1 MIVGRIIL
9 FYPGPHE
16 TVMRTSDQPLP
27 AIVTYEHHHRH
38 NDAKASPLI
47 NMAVFSKDGAL
58 YSRQNVHIWD
68 GEGDA
73 PERGSYARWQE
84 DDESEAMREEN
95 ANAPKRAFG
104 ETEDAHKSRLDK
116 WRDERGDRRDRRRS
130 NPAVRPDGQA
140 HTNVDHGPPRSWGQS
155 PNAGGPVAIDDHEPR
170 PGANTPTPPFQ
181 GAPSGGMQ
189 DRPDLQGRGNQ
200 EARLRAQDKDA
211 ADAKANQA
219 KADADKQ
226 AQAADEA
233 QKADNK
239 AAKAKADKS
248 KADDAG

>member
-1 MIVGRIIL
+1 MMIGRIIL

-47 NMAVFSKDGAL
+47 NVAAFGKDGAL
-58 YSRQNVHIWD
+58 WSRQNVHIWD
-68 GEGDA
+68 GDGDA

-104 ETEDAHKSRLDK
+104 ETEEAHKSRLDK
-116 WRDERGDRRDRRRS
+116 WLDERGERRRS

-155 PNAGGPVAIDDHEPR
+155 PNAGGPLAIDDHEPK

-200 EARLRAQDKDA
+200 EARLRGVDKDRDAEA
-211 ADAKANQA
+211 ADAKAA
-219 KADADKQ
+219 V
-226 AQAADEA
+226 E
-233 QKADNK
+233 NK

-248 KADDAG
+248 KADDAKTD